1 MESAKCTVLD
11 MANSTLDELKTII
24 DGLKL
29 ESGRAMGKADKTD
42 LSHEAVWGIT
52 ARDGSPVVI
61 ITGPVTKKFAVNLLY
76 KGQPVAK
83 PKMDFVLDSKV
94 RGCPPSPPCHCVC

>member
-1 MESAKCTVLD
+1 V
-11 MANSTLDELKTII
+11 II

-29 ESGRAMGKADKTD
+29 EPGRAMGKADKTD

-52 ARDGSPVVI
+52 AHDGTPVVI

-76 KGQPVAK
+76 Q
-83 PKMDFVLDSKV
+83 V
-94 RGCPPSPPCHCVC
+94 RGLRPLRNPLAAEARRRVLRWPSRRWIWSLTPRWATPPRCSPSSRCSR